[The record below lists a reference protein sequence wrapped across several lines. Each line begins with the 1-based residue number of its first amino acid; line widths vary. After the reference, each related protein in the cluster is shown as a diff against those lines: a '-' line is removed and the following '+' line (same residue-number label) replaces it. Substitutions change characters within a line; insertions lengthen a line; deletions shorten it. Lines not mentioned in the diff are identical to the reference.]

1 MSTKEIESKVTE
13 LKELQRM
20 QEELTAEIDAIK
32 DTIRAALGER
42 EEVTAG
48 AYKITHKEVTSNRI
62 DGAALKKALP
72 EIAAQVTK
80 QTTIRRLVIA

>member
-32 DTIRAALGER
+32 DTIRAALSER

-48 AYKITHKEVTSNRI
+48 AYKITHKEVTSNRL
-62 DGAALKKALP
+62 DSAALKKALP
-72 EIAAQVTK
+72 EIAARFTK